1 MDEIGVYPM
10 KIDPLVVCG
19 EGVKVWRHG
28 QIVEILNQICFKLKI
43 NYVGGKFPNFMGK
56 FSVKGDF

>member
-1 MDEIGVYPM
+1 M